1 MKIIDTNGNYELM
14 SREKTLFL
22 CSKMTPI
29 NLYKY
34 VFQWTD
40 RLTSNDCIA
49 CFNSTEMESEVLK
62 TLLVSKIPTILF
74 VMNRFTDINNVQIN
88 QAL

>member
-1 MKIIDTNGNYELM
+1 MDG
-14 SREKTLFL
+14 LFNI
-22 CSKMTPI
+22 KR
-29 NLYKY
+29 LY
-34 VFQWTD
+34 
-40 RLTSNDCIA
+40 CM
-49 CFNSTEMESEVLK
+49 FNSTEMESEVLK